1 MSALMNIC
9 HCINSVILYK
19 ILTIPLLIWLFV
31 GVGFLI
37 MFKIKFANITYL
49 PEALKY
55 AFGKKKQSDSVSAG
69 VGSITALMSQL
80 ACNLGIGNFAGS
92 ALALYYGG
100 PGVIFWFFVLSFI
113 SSAIKFGE
121 VVLAHKYRIIENGE
135 IKGGAFYFIEKGL
148 GKKFKFKRLIKFFA
162 ILSALSVVFICTT
175 TSAMQFNQINTLLF
189 AKNGVLAIDKNVYVS
204 AILMA
209 IFIGLLLFGG
219 LKKIGFAADI
229 LVPIMGVLYIAICLV
244 IIAINYNNILPSFGL
259 VFAGAF
265 NFEAG
270 LSASV
275 ATFLFALQKII
286 NATDTGAGFSAIS
299 QSNSNVKIAGQ
310 QGLVSFFDPFIVA
323 TIMAIGAFA
332 VLVIGVPYN
341 DPQFMGLLAIKQ
353 AFISLHPIF
362 EHILILIA
370 FMFGFTTIMAVG
382 FYVQQACIYLFG
394 SKFKNTYIVLYIF
407 GYSIFSFGNATVI
420 FSILDIAY
428 SSGVMINLI
437 AIALLHKD
445 IKMAW
450 QEYLLSKK

>member
-1 MSALMNIC
+1 
-9 HCINSVILYK
+9 
-19 ILTIPLLIWLFV
+19 
-31 GVGFLI
+31 
-37 MFKIKFANITYL
+37 
-49 PEALKY
+49 
-55 AFGKKKQSDSVSAG
+55 
-69 VGSITALMSQL
+69 
-80 ACNLGIGNFAGS
+80 
-92 ALALYYGG
+92 
-100 PGVIFWFFVLSFI
+100 
-113 SSAIKFGE
+113 
-121 VVLAHKYRIIENGE
+121 
-135 IKGGAFYFIEKGL
+135 
-148 GKKFKFKRLIKFFA
+148 
-162 ILSALSVVFICTT
+162 
-175 TSAMQFNQINTLLF
+175 MQFNQINSLLF
-189 AKNGVLAIDKNVYVS
+189 AQNGVLAIDTNVYVS
-204 AILMA
+204 AIFMA

-219 LKKIGFAADI
+219 LKKVGFAADI
-229 LVPIMGVLYIAICLV
+229 LVPIMGVLYIGICLV

-259 VFAGAF
+259 IFAGAF

-362 EHILILIA
+362 EHALILIA

-394 SKFKNTYIVLYIF
+394 LRFKKLYIILYVIV
-407 GYSIFSFGNATVI
+407 YSILGLSDTIWI
-420 FSILDIAY
+420 FNNLDIAY
-428 SSGVMINLI
+428 TIGGFINLI
-437 AIALLHKD
+437 AIFFLLPQ
-445 IKMAW
+445 IKEIW
-450 QEYLLSKK
+450 QEYLDKK